1 MRFSTCQKFVETA
14 IFKTIN
20 KNNVTKTTKNWLYA
34 IFLMIAVLL
43 GHL

>member
-20 KNNVTKTTKNWLYA
+20 KNNVTKTTKTGFTLY
-34 IFLMIAVLL
+34 F
-43 GHL
+43 